1 MRGGRALRTL
11 AAVIGFACITLAAC
25 QPPGRA
31 QREAAAASTPAAA
44 VVASPTAVP
53 APSGPTS
60 GLGELMLF
68 QQLRHAKLWLA
79 GDARNWDLANYEW
92 KELQEGFDDIKHY
105 FPTRPDSPVPID
117 QAVETMMT
125 DPLKQVGD
133 AIQKKDSKAFAA
145 AFEMLTEGCNSCHQ
159 ASNHPF
165 TVLQRPKASPF
176 PNQNFSAPK

>member
-1 MRGGRALRTL
+1 MRSARRIGTL
-11 AAVIGFACITLAAC
+11 TAIACAALAAC
-25 QPPGRA
+25 QPPGREK
-31 QREAAAASTPAAA
+31 QSPAAAAPTPPAAA
-44 VVASPTAVP
+44 VVSPTALP

-79 GDARNWDLANYEW
+79 ADARNWDLANYEW
-92 KELQEGFDDIKHY
+92 KELQEGFADIKHY

-125 DPLKQVGD
+125 DPLKLVGD
-133 AIQKKDSKAFAA
+133 AIQKKDPKAFAA
-145 AFEMLTEGCNSCHQ
+145 AYDMLTDGCNSCHQ

-165 TVLQRPKASPF
+165 TVLQRPKTSPF
-176 PNQNFSAPK
+176 PNQNFAPPK

>member
-1 MRGGRALRTL
+1 
-11 AAVIGFACITLAAC
+11 
-25 QPPGRA
+25 
-31 QREAAAASTPAAA
+31 
-44 VVASPTAVP
+44 
-53 APSGPTS
+53 
-60 GLGELMLF
+60 MLF

-79 GDARNWDLANYEW
+79 ADARNWELANYEW
-92 KELQEGFDDIKHY
+92 KELQEGFADIKHY

-145 AFEMLTEGCNSCHQ
+145 AYDMLTDGCNSCHQ

-165 TVLQRPKASPF
+165 TVLQRPKTSPF
-176 PNQNFSAPK
+176 PNQNFAPPK